1 MSRSAAR
8 LLLIAGTLTVINPLQ
23 IRAEELVNPQGPT
36 TEAISASGPQPQTE
50 LPTAI
55 ELHGSRPKADDSV
68 LAPAATDLPPELA
81 PLTAPPSLAL
91 PDQPNQVKIRE
102 LRPLTLEEAE
112 RLTEVNNPSLK
123 AAASQV
129 DQAKSQLL
137 AAISAWYPTVNL
149 TANGLPQYLEGE
161 QYRNPD
167 FAPAEIDPTTGRPM
181 INPITGLQERQPYTN
196 SAQWTAN
203 FSAQVSWNLI
213 DPKRVPQIAAARDS
227 YEKARDSYLISLRE
241 LRLNTATQYFA
252 LQRADEQ
259 VRIGQQSVRVSLVS
273 LRDARA
279 RFEAGV
285 ATKLE
290 VLEAETQLA
299 RDRQILSR
307 GLGDQDKAR
316 RGLAALL
323 DLPQDITPTAASP
336 ARVVGIWQPSL
347 EESIVAA
354 YAFREELD
362 RFILDIS
369 INNSNANAA
378 LAAVQPILTLVNT
391 YSTSRTQGQTGVQP
405 QIGVNMDDYSWSS
418 SNTVSVNASWA
429 IFDGGR
435 ARASYR
441 LNKQKAQESA
451 FNFASERDKIRQQV
465 ESSFTDLRTANQDI
479 FTASSQVLSARES
492 LRLARLRFQAGVT
505 TQREVVDTQRDL
517 TQAEVSYA
525 DAVTRYNTSLAQL
538 RRRTGL
544 DQVAA
549 CPPVSLGATKP
560 VEDSE
565 YVIPIEPVPNQPA
578 CQASVMS
585 SEG

>member
-1 MSRSAAR
+1 VKRSAVR
-8 LLLIAGTLTVINPLQ
+8 LLLIAGALTVVTPSVLRAQEQESLMGSSAEPASAFGLQ
-23 IRAEELVNPQGPT
+23 DQAD
-36 TEAISASGPQPQTE
+36 

-55 ELHGSRPKADDSV
+55 ELNGSRPKADDSV
-68 LAPAATDLPPELA
+68 LPPAATSLPPELV

-91 PDQPNQVKIRE
+91 PDKPDQVKIRE
-102 LRPLTLEEAE
+102 LRPLTLAEAE
-112 RLTEVNNPSLK
+112 QLTEVNNPSLK

-149 TANGLPQYLEGE
+149 TANGLPQYLSAD

-167 FAPAEIDPTTGRPM
+167 YLKVQNRKDPAFGTVRKDPNTGKD
-181 INPITGLQERQPYTN
+181 LSPYTY
-196 SAQWTAN
+196 SSQWTAN
-203 FSAQVSWNLI
+203 FSAQVQWNLI
-213 DPKRVPQIAAARDS
+213 DPGRVPQIAAARDS
-227 YEKARDSYLISLRE
+227 YEKARDTYLIALRE
-241 LRLNTATQYFA
+241 LRLNTATEYFN
-252 LQRADEQ
+252 LQRQDEQ

-299 RDRQILSR
+299 RDRQLLSNA
-307 GLGDQDKAR
+307 LGRQDKAR
-316 RGLAALL
+316 RALAALL

-336 ARVVGIWQPSL
+336 ARVTGIWQPSL
-347 EESIVAA
+347 QESIVAA

-378 LAAVQPILTLVNT
+378 LAAVQPILSLVNT
-391 YSTSRTQGQTGVQP
+391 FSTFRTQGQTSVQGNP
-405 QIGVNMDDYSWSS
+405 DMADYSWSA
-418 SNTVSVNASWA
+418 SNTMALNASWN

-435 ARASYR
+435 ARAQYR
-441 LNKQKAQESA
+441 LNKQRAEESE

-465 ESSFTDLRTANQDI
+465 EDSFYDLRTANQDI
-479 FTASSQVLSARES
+479 YTTSREVLSARES

-517 TQAEVSYA
+517 TQAEVRYA
-525 DAVTRYNTSLAQL
+525 DAITTYNTSLAQL

-544 DQVAA
+544 DQVAS
-549 CPPVSLGATKP
+549 CPAVSLGSTKP
-560 VEDSE
+560 TEDSD
-565 YVIPIEPVPNQPA
+565 YTIPIEPIPNRPA
-578 CQASVMS
+578 CQASVLS